1 MAKEIREEVIPL
13 TLRPALKDTEYI
25 IQLIDGVYTV
35 DITTTEWTHNY
46 KFKSRNALCKWVK
59 GVLKE
64 EMNYRLGYTDDCFI
78 EDVKYRILEV
88 LQDYIDL
95 IGEVFIVK

>member
-1 MAKEIREEVIPL
+1 MEKEEVIPL
-13 TLRPALKDTEYI
+13 TLRPGFNDTEYI

-35 DITTTEWTHNY
+35 DITTKEWTHNY
-46 KFKSRNALCKWVK
+46 KFKSRIALYKWIK

-64 EMNYRLGYTDDCFI
+64 EIKYYLGYTDDCCI
-78 EDVKYRILEV
+78 DDVKYRILEV

-95 IGEVFIVK
+95 IGEVYCIN